1 MFEGLSIAALEAQAS
16 GIPVL
21 ASIKVIPE
29 EVKLNDNFVFYDL
42 NNSALEWADELLKIK
57 KTMPRKSKDDILQNF
72 IKNGYEI
79 GTEAQKL
86 EKLLVE

>member
-1 MFEGLSIAALEAQAS
+1 M
-16 GIPVL
+16 
-21 ASIKVIPE
+21 
-29 EVKLNDNFVFYDL
+29 FYDL